1 MRMRM
6 TLLAL
11 ACGCCSLLSA
21 QQSTYQSLFD
31 KAMKYVSK
39 DSLQQAESYFMK
51 AMKLEPTN
59 PHNALIFSNIGNI
72 QIRAGERKKAIESY
86 SMALNTMPDLAE
98 AIRQRATLYMQ
109 ENDYNKAYID
119 YSHLL
124 DIDAND
130 TTAMLYRA
138 FISKTR
144 RDYKQ
149 ARNDYENLIRLAP
162 GHLEGNL
169 GLALLDQKEKR
180 YRESMDIMNR
190 LIERYPS
197 NSVLYSARADIE
209 VDMGNPDLALLD
221 LESAI
226 KWNGKNP
233 DNYIA
238 RAQIYVAQKKKTFA
252 KKDLDKAVILGVP
265 RPSLKEL
272 YDACK

>member
-124 DIDAND
+124 GKDFVDFA
-130 TTAMLYRA
+130 
-138 FISKTR
+138 
-144 RDYKQ
+144 
-149 ARNDYENLIRLAP
+149 
-162 GHLEGNL
+162 
-169 GLALLDQKEKR
+169 KE
-180 YRESMDIMNR
+180 
-190 LIERYPS
+190 
-197 NSVLYSARADIE
+197 
-209 VDMGNPDLALLD
+209 
-221 LESAI
+221 
-226 KWNGKNP
+226 NGKIWPGKNECYYSLTVKQIKSFKKIK
-233 DNYIA
+233 DNN
-238 RAQIYVAQKKKTFA
+238 IYEA
-252 KKDLDKAVILGVP
+252 
-265 RPSLKEL
+265 
-272 YDACK
+272 